1 LVYTRSGLYVADTG
15 NHKIRHVDL
24 KTGQVTTIAG
34 TGARGRIR
42 SGTNLPGKVTPIA
55 SPWDIE
61 DMGDGRHLA
70 IAMAGLHQ
78 LWRLDMQNN
87 TLSVL
92 AGNGREDIVDGPASR
107 AEIAQTSGLSKAGNA
122 LYFVDAE
129 SSALR
134 VLEDGAI
141 STLIGTG
148 LFDFGNRDGAYPD
161 AMLQHP
167 QGLYAG
173 ESRIIVADTYN
184 NALRIYDLKTRL
196 LSTLRLSNAAF
207 NEPGDVLSYRG
218 TIYVADT
225 NHHDIKTI
233 DMKTGVVSSFP
244 LRDIRK

>member
-1 LVYTRSGLYVADTG
+1 
-15 NHKIRHVDL
+15 
-24 KTGQVTTIAG
+24 
-34 TGARGRIR
+34 
-42 SGTNLPGKVTPIA
+42 
-55 SPWDIE
+55 
-61 DMGDGRHLA
+61 
-70 IAMAGLHQ
+70 MAGLHQ